1 MSTFGLFF
9 ILAGVLLARQVVVGR
24 TKETPS
30 DIRDL
35 ALAFMNADTEAMKTV
50 LTARGTN
57 VDAASVG
64 EVATDDA
71 AAFTPPIGPTLP
83 GNGAVAKKA
92 IQLGNAASG
101 YRLGATG
108 PTFYD
113 CSGLIWQAARQVGA
127 YTGNRFTTSSWNA
140 IAPTWCT
147 KQSIPAVGDIVVWPT
162 HHMGVYIGTDQMYSA
177 RSPSKGIGTS
187 TISGDSEYFGSAP
200 DYWRVNA

>member
-24 TKETPS
+24 AKETPG

-35 ALAFMNADTEAMKTV
+35 TLAFLNADTEAMKAV
-50 LTARGTN
+50 LTARGENAPVTP
-57 VDAASVG
+57 SS
-64 EVATDDA
+64 EVATDDGVTGA
-71 AAFTPPIGPTLP
+71 VQGPPLP
-83 GNGAVAKKA
+83 GNNIVAQKA

-113 CSGLIWQAARQVGA
+113 CSGLIWKAATLVGA
-127 YTGNRFTTSSWNA
+127 YDGVRFTTSSFRA
-140 IAPTWCT
+140 IGPSWCT
-147 KQSIPAVGDIVVWPT
+147 QVTIPNVGDIVLWPS
-162 HHMGVYIGTDQMYSA
+162 HHMGVMTGPDQMYSA

-187 TISGDSEYFGSAP
+187 SISGDSGYFGSQP
-200 DYWRVNA
+200 EYWRVNA

>member
-1 MSTFGLFF
+1 MSTFGLVF
-9 ILAGVLLARQVVVGR
+9 ILAGVLLVRQVVVGR

-35 ALAFMNADTEAMKTV
+35 TLAFLNADTEAMKAV
-50 LTARGTN
+50 LTARGEN
-57 VDAASVG
+57 VDAPAASEVAAESVG
-64 EVATDDA
+64 AS
-71 AAFTPPIGPTLP
+71 TPLGPPLP
-83 GNGAVAKKA
+83 GNNEVARKA

-127 YTGNRFTTSSWNA
+127 YNGARFTTSSWDA
-140 IAPTWCT
+140 IAPSWCS
-147 KQSIPAVGDIVVWPT
+147 KVEIPNTGDIVVWPT
-162 HHMGVYIGTDQMYSA
+162 HHMGVFTGPDQMYSA

-187 TISGDSEYFGSAP
+187 SISGDSSYFGSQP